1 MTRLT
6 QISIW
11 TWCAALAAAA
21 VAVSA
26 ADVGAA
32 RQSAAAPAPPMTAT
46 AVLKDASG
54 ATIGAATLTDT
65 PAGVLA
71 KLAFAQGAP
80 AGTHAVHLHAA
91 GRCDPPDFTSAGGH
105 FNPTKASHGF
115 LDAEGPH
122 AGDLPNVHA
131 ADDGSVRAELFS
143 ERIALVGEESADR
156 GFVDRALGAIETAA
170 GGSAANILGGGGVA
184 LVVHARPDDHR
195 TGPSGDSGDRVA
207 CGVVKRN

>member
-65 PAGVLA
+65 PAGVLV

-122 AGDLPNVHA
+122 AGDLPNVHIPA
-131 ADDGSVRAELFS
+131 DGTVTVEFVASHATLRPSPTSLLDADGTALVMHEGADDYQTDPA
-143 ERIALVGEESADR
+143 
-156 GFVDRALGAIETAA
+156 
-170 GGSAANILGGGGVA
+170 GSAE
-184 LVVHARPDDHR
+184 
-195 TGPSGDSGDRVA
+195 SRVA
-207 CGVVKRN
+207 CGVVQR